1 MTYAVILSMYDLE
14 MLKQSKFKALIF
26 SKTIN
31 SGWKLYF
38 GLIYSEDPI
47 KIDGLIGYKSF
58 PGT

>member
-14 MLKQSKFKALIF
+14 MLKQSKFKVLIF

-38 GLIYSEDPI
+38 GLIY
-47 KIDGLIGYKSF
+47 
-58 PGT
+58 